1 VLAGGQSIERIM
13 IPASNKVFIVHG
25 HDEMALQG
33 LARFIE
39 KLGLEAIVLKEQ
51 PDKGRTIIEKFE
63 DSAAEV
69 GFAVVLLTPDDI
81 GSIAAQASQSARTRQ
96 NVLFELGYFSGKL
109 GRGKVCLLR
118 KGTVEIPS
126 DLFVVIYTEMDDAG
140 GWKQRLV
147 IELKTANL
155 EFDANRL
162 WS

>member
-1 VLAGGQSIERIM
+1 M
-13 IPASNKVFIVHG
+13 
-25 HDEMALQG
+25 
-33 LARFIE
+33 
-39 KLGLEAIVLKEQ
+39 
-51 PDKGRTIIEKFE
+51 
-63 DSAAEV
+63 
-69 GFAVVLLTPDDI
+69 TPDDI

-126 DLFVVIYTEMDDAG
+126 DLFGVIYTEMDDAG